1 MNIPKLKK
9 IKTKKNYHGIPL
21 EDDYSWVDQP
31 NILEVLKDPK
41 KLDPEVKDY
50 IESNNKFT
58 ENYFKDVKNLQKDLF
73 NEIKGKIKLD
83 DTGLK
88 YKDKRYFYWSK
99 TEAKGNYGK
108 RMRQLIDGSKP
119 EEIFFDGDV
128 EKKKSGSEYFGVG
141 VVSTSYCDNFIAYS
155 LDLKGSEYYTIYLRD
170 LRTGKNERDLIENT
184 SGSITWSLDS
194 KSFFYSKLDE
204 YHRPRQIFKH
214 VIGTSSDQDQLIFEE
229 KDETFTCGIGITSDE
244 KYFIIGTSDHIT
256 TEEYFFPTDAKEIK
270 PMLFQKR
277 KKDVRYSIDSWQG
290 YFYVHTNE
298 EARDYKVLRC
308 KTDQI
313 NKLEVFIPSK
323 KETVIG
329 GLEFLDNYIL
339 RSEKS
344 DAIPKLYVRN
354 IKTNKE
360 EEIKVSDE
368 AIGVPGVSLMQRDTN
383 TTMIRVGWESMATP
397 GRVYEYDI
405 ISKEK
410 KLVKET
416 EIPSGHDPN
425 KYIVERI
432 KAESHDGQMIPISLV
447 RLKTAKQDGSSKILL
462 YAYGAYKHSI
472 SPSFS
477 ASRFCLVDRGITFAI
492 AHVRGGGDLG
502 DKHHEKGKKKFKKNT
517 FLDYIACANHLIE
530 QRYTHKGGIC
540 FYGGSAGGLT
550 GGAVANMKPDLFFGM
565 LLLVPFVD
573 TMTTMLN
580 EKLPLTPGEWEMW
593 GNPIKSKEYF
603 EYILS
608 YSPYNNLDRKDY
620 PPMLITT
627 SLFDNRV
634 LYSEPVKYIAKL
646 RDKKSDNNIQL
657 LKCKMEAAGHGGM
670 SGRDN
675 AITELAEEY
684 SFILKSA
691 KILNNNLKK

>member
-9 IKTKKNYHGIPL
+9 IKTTKNYHGIPL
-21 EDDYSWVDQP
+21 NDDYSWVDQP
-31 NILEVLKDPK
+31 NILEVLKNPK
-41 KLDPEVKDY
+41 KLNTEVKDY
-50 IESNNKFT
+50 IEANNKIT
-58 ENYFKDVKNLQKDLF
+58 ENYFEDTKVLQKNLFD
-73 NEIKGKIKLD
+73 EIKGKIKLD

-88 YKDKRYFYWSK
+88 FKDKKYYYWIK
-99 TEAKGNYGK
+99 TETKGNYGK
-108 RMRQLIDGSKP
+108 RMRQLIDGTKP
-119 EEIFFDGDV
+119 EEVYFDGDI

-141 VVSTSYCDNFIAYS
+141 SVSTSYCDNFIAYS

-170 LRTGKNERDLIENT
+170 LRTGKNKKDIIENT

-214 VIGTSSDQDQLIFEE
+214 VIGTPIEQDQLIFEE
-229 KDETFTCGIGITSDE
+229 KDKTFTCGISISSDE

-256 TEEYFFPTDAKEIK
+256 SEEYFFSSEAKEIK
-270 PMLFQKR
+270 PQLFQKR
-277 KKDVRYSIDSWQG
+277 KIDVRYSLDSWQG
-290 YFYVHTNE
+290 YFYVHTNQD
-298 EARDYKVLRC
+298 ARDYKVLRC
-308 KTDQI
+308 KTDEI
-313 NKLEVFIPSK
+313 NNLEVYIASK

-329 GLEFLDNYIL
+329 GFEFLDDYII

-344 DAIPKLYVRN
+344 DAIPKIYVRN

-360 EEIKVSDE
+360 EEIKISSE
-368 AIGVPGVSLMQRDTN
+368 AIGVPSVSLMQKDTN
-383 TTMIRVGWESMATP
+383 TSKIRVGWESMATP
-397 GRVYEYDI
+397 GKIYEFDI
-405 ISKEK
+405 ISKKK
-410 KLVKET
+410 KLVKEV

-425 KYIVERI
+425 KYVVERI
-432 KAESHDGQMIPISLV
+432 KAKSKDGRMIPISLI
-447 RLKTAKQDGSSKILL
+447 RLKNSKQDGKSKVLL
-462 YAYGAYKHSI
+462 YAYGAYKHSV

-477 ASRFCLVDRGITFAI
+477 SSRFCLIDRGITFAI
-492 AHVRGGGDLG
+492 AHIRGGGDMG
-502 DKHHEKGKKKFKKNT
+502 DVWHQEGKKKLKKNT
-517 FLDYIACANHLIE
+517 FIDYISCANHLID
-530 QRYTHKGGIC
+530 QRYTYTGGIC

-550 GGAVANMKPDLFFGM
+550 GGAVANMAPNLFFAM

-593 GNPIKSKEYF
+593 GNPIQSKEYF

-608 YSPYNNLDRKDY
+608 YSPYNNLKKEDY

-646 RDKKSDNNIQL
+646 RELKTDNNTQL

-684 SFILKSA
+684 AFILKSA
-691 KILNNNLKK
+691 KIVK

>member
-9 IKTKKNYHGIPL
+9 IKTTKNYHGIPL

-41 KLDPEVKDY
+41 KLNTEVKDY
-50 IESNNKFT
+50 IEANNKITEDYFT
-58 ENYFKDVKNLQKDLF
+58 DVKNLQKNLF

-88 YKDKRYFYWSK
+88 YKDKKYYYWAK

-119 EEIFFDGDV
+119 EEVFFDGDL

-141 VVSTSYCDNFIAYS
+141 TVSTSYCDNFIAYS

-170 LRTGKNERDLIENT
+170 LRTGKNEKDVIENT
-184 SGSITWSLDS
+184 SGSVTWALDN
-194 KSFFYSKLDE
+194 KSFFYSKLDK

-256 TEEYFFPTDAKEIK
+256 TEEYFFPTDAKEIN
-270 PMLFQKR
+270 PTLFKKR
-277 KKDVRYSIDSWQG
+277 KNDVRYSIDSWQG

-298 EARDYKVLRC
+298 GARDYKVLRC
-308 KTDQI
+308 KTNQI
-313 NKLEVFIPSK
+313 DKLEVFIPAK

-329 GLEFLDNYIL
+329 GFEFLDDYIL

-344 DAIPKLYVRN
+344 DAIPKLFVRN
-354 IKTNKE
+354 INTNKE
-360 EEIKVSDE
+360 EEIKISDE
-368 AIGVPGVSLMQRDTN
+368 PIGVPGISLMQRDTN

-405 ISKEK
+405 VTKEK

-416 EIPSGHDPN
+416 EIPSGHDPS
-425 KYIVERI
+425 KYVVERI
-432 KAESHDGQMIPISLV
+432 KARSHDGRMVPISLV
-447 RLKTAKQDGSSKILL
+447 RLKDSKQDGKSKVLL
-462 YAYGAYKHSI
+462 YSYGAYKHSVNC
-472 SPSFS
+472 SFS

-492 AHVRGGGDLG
+492 AHIRGGGDLG
-502 DKHHEKGKKKFKKNT
+502 DSWHTEGKKKLKKNT

-530 QRYTHKGGIC
+530 QRYTYKGGIC

-550 GGAVANMKPDLFFGM
+550 GGAVANLSPDLFFGM

-580 EKLPLTPGEWEMW
+580 DKLPLTPGEWEMW

-608 YSPYNNLDRKDY
+608 YSPYNNIKKKDY

-646 RDKKSDNNIQL
+646 RDLKTDNNNQL

-691 KILNNNLKK
+691 KILK

>member
-1 MNIPKLKK
+1 MNIPKLRKN
-9 IKTKKNYHGIPL
+9 KTKKNYHGITL

-41 KLDPEVKDY
+41 KLDTEVKDY
-50 IESNNKFT
+50 IEANNEIT
-58 ENYFKDVKNLQKDLF
+58 ENYFKDVKDFQKHLF

-88 YKDKRYFYWSK
+88 YKDKKYYYWTK

-119 EEIFFDGDV
+119 EEIFFDGDL

-141 VVSTSYCDNFIAYS
+141 TVSTSYCDNFIAYS

-170 LRTGKNERDLIENT
+170 LRTGKNEKDIIENT
-184 SGSITWSLDS
+184 SGSVTWSLDN
-194 KSFFYSKLDE
+194 KSFFYSKLDK

-214 VIGTSSDQDQLIFEE
+214 VIGTSSNQDQLIFEE

-256 TEEYFFPTDAKEIK
+256 TEEYFFPTDAKEINLT
-270 PMLFQKR
+270 LFQKR
-277 KKDVRYSIDSWQG
+277 KNDVRYSIDSWQG
-290 YFYVHTNE
+290 FFYVHTNE

-308 KTDQI
+308 KNDQI
-313 NKLEVFIPSK
+313 NKLEVFLPPK
-323 KETVIG
+323 EETVIG
-329 GLEFLDNYIL
+329 GLEFLDDYIL

-344 DAIPKLYVRN
+344 DAITKLYVRD

-368 AIGVPGVSLMQRDTN
+368 AIGVPGISLMQRDTN

-405 ISKEK
+405 VSKEK
-410 KLVKET
+410 KLVKEI
-416 EIPSGHDPN
+416 EIPSGHDAN

-447 RLKTAKQDGSSKILL
+447 RLKTAKQDGNSKILL

-477 ASRFCLVDRGITFAI
+477 ASRFCLIDRGITFAI
-492 AHVRGGGDLG
+492 AHVRGGGELG

-530 QRYTHKGGIC
+530 QRYTYKGGIC

-550 GGAVANMKPDLFFGM
+550 GGAVANMAPDLFFGM

-608 YSPYNNLDRKDY
+608 YSPYNNLDKKDY

-691 KILNNNLKK
+691 NILK

>member
-9 IKTKKNYHGIPL
+9 IKTTKNYHGIPL

-31 NILEVLKDPK
+31 DILEVLKDPK
-41 KLDPEVKDY
+41 KLNTQVKDY
-50 IESNNKFT
+50 IEANNKITEDYFT
-58 ENYFKDVKNLQKDLF
+58 DVKELQKNLF

-88 YKDKRYFYWSK
+88 YKDKRYYYWSK

-108 RMRQLIDGSKP
+108 RMRQLIDGSKS
-119 EEIFFDGDV
+119 EEVYFDGDL

-141 VVSTSYCDNFIAYS
+141 TVSTSYCDNFIAYS

-170 LRTGKNERDLIENT
+170 LRTGKNEKDVIENT
-184 SGSITWSLDS
+184 SGGVTWALDN
-194 KSFFYSKLDE
+194 KSFFYSKLDK

-256 TEEYFFPTDAKEIK
+256 TEEYFFSTDSKEIN
-270 PMLFQKR
+270 PTLFQKR
-277 KKDVRYSIDSWQG
+277 KNDVRYSIDSWHG

-308 KTDQI
+308 KSNQI
-313 NKLEVFIPSK
+313 DKLEVFIPAK
-323 KETVIG
+323 KETVISG
-329 GLEFLDNYIL
+329 FEFLDDYII

-344 DAIPKLYVRN
+344 DAIPKLYIRD

-360 EEIKVSDE
+360 EEIKISDE
-368 AIGVPGVSLMQRDTN
+368 AIGVPGFSLMQKDTN
-383 TTMIRVGWESMATP
+383 TKKIRISWESMATP

-405 ISKEK
+405 VTKEK

-416 EIPSGHDPN
+416 EIPSGHDPR
-425 KYIVERI
+425 KYVVERI
-432 KAESHDGQMIPISLV
+432 KAKSHDGRMIPISLV
-447 RLKTAKQDGSSKILL
+447 RLKDSKQDGKSKVLL

-477 ASRFCLVDRGITFAI
+477 AARFCLVDRGITFAI
-492 AHVRGGGDLG
+492 AHVRGGGDVS
-502 DKHHEKGKKKFKKNT
+502 DAWHTEGKKKFKKNT

-530 QRYTHKGGIC
+530 QRYTYKGGIC

-550 GGAVANMKPDLFFGM
+550 GGAVANMAPNLFFGM

-573 TMTTMLN
+573 TLTTMLN

-603 EYILS
+603 KYISS
-608 YSPYNNLDRKDY
+608 YSPYHNLEKKDY
-620 PPMLITT
+620 PSMLITT

-646 RDKKSDNNIQL
+646 RDLKTDNNNQL

-691 KILNNNLKK
+691 KILK

>member
-1 MNIPKLKK
+1 MNIPKLRKN
-9 IKTKKNYHGIPL
+9 KTKKNYHGITL

-41 KLDPEVKDY
+41 KLDTEVKDY
-50 IESNNKFT
+50 IEANNEIT
-58 ENYFKDVKNLQKDLF
+58 ENYFKDVKDFQKHLF

-88 YKDKRYFYWSK
+88 YKDKKYYYWTK

-119 EEIFFDGDV
+119 EEIFFDGDL

-141 VVSTSYCDNFIAYS
+141 TVSTSYCDNFIAYS

-170 LRTGKNERDLIENT
+170 LRTGKNEKDIIENT
-184 SGSITWSLDS
+184 SGNVTWSLDN
-194 KSFFYSKLDE
+194 KSFFYSKLDK

-214 VIGTSSDQDQLIFEE
+214 VIGTSSNQDQLIFEE

-256 TEEYFFPTDAKEIK
+256 TEEYFFPTDAKEINLT
-270 PMLFQKR
+270 LFQKR
-277 KKDVRYSIDSWQG
+277 KNDIRYSIDSWQG
-290 YFYVHTNE
+290 FFYVHTNE

-308 KTDQI
+308 KNDQI
-313 NKLEVFIPSK
+313 NKLEVFLPPK
-323 KETVIG
+323 EETVIG
-329 GLEFLDNYIL
+329 GLEFLDDYIL

-344 DAIPKLYVRN
+344 DAITKLYVRD

-368 AIGVPGVSLMQRDTN
+368 AIGVPGISLMQRDTN

-405 ISKEK
+405 VSKKK
-410 KLVKET
+410 KLVKEI
-416 EIPSGHDPN
+416 EIPSGHDAN

-447 RLKTAKQDGSSKILL
+447 RLKTAKQDGNSKILL

-477 ASRFCLVDRGITFAI
+477 ASRFCLIDRGITFAI

-530 QRYTHKGGIC
+530 QRYTYKGGIC

-550 GGAVANMKPDLFFGM
+550 GGAVANMAPDLFFGM

-608 YSPYNNLDRKDY
+608 YSPYNNLDKKDY

-691 KILNNNLKK
+691 NILK

>member
-9 IKTKKNYHGIPL
+9 IKTTKNYHGIPL

-41 KLDPEVKDY
+41 KLNTQVKDY
-50 IESNNKFT
+50 IEANNKITEDYFT
-58 ENYFKDVKNLQKDLF
+58 DVKELQKNLF

-88 YKDKRYFYWSK
+88 YKDKRYYYWSK

-108 RMRQLIDGSKP
+108 RMRQLIDGSKS
-119 EEIFFDGDV
+119 EEVYFDGDL

-141 VVSTSYCDNFIAYS
+141 TVSTSYCDNFIAYS

-170 LRTGKNERDLIENT
+170 LRTGKNEKDVIENT
-184 SGSITWSLDS
+184 SGSVTWALDN
-194 KSFFYSKLDE
+194 KSFFYSKLDQ

-214 VIGTSSDQDQLIFEE
+214 VLGTSTDQDQLIFEE

-256 TEEYFFPTDAKEIK
+256 TEEYFFSTDAKEIK
-270 PMLFQKR
+270 PTLFQKR
-277 KKDVRYSIDSWQG
+277 KNDVRYSIDSWQG

-308 KTDQI
+308 KTNQI
-313 NKLEVFIPSK
+313 DKLEVFIPAK

-329 GLEFLDNYIL
+329 GFEFLDDYIL

-344 DAIPKLYVRN
+344 DAIPKLFVRN

-360 EEIKVSDE
+360 EEIKISDE
-368 AIGVPGVSLMQRDTN
+368 PIGVPSVSLMQRDTN

-397 GRVYEYDI
+397 GQVYEYDI
-405 ISKEK
+405 VSKQK
-410 KLVKET
+410 KLVKQT
-416 EIPSGHDPN
+416 EVPSGHDSSN
-425 KYIVERI
+425 YVVERI

-447 RLKTAKQDGSSKILL
+447 RLKTAKQDGKSKILL

-477 ASRFCLVDRGITFAI
+477 ASRFCLIDRGITFAI

-502 DKHHEKGKKKFKKNT
+502 DKHHEKGKKKYKKNT
-517 FLDYIACANHLIE
+517 FLDYVACANHLIE
-530 QRYTHKGGIC
+530 QRYTYKGGIC

-550 GGAVANMKPDLFFGM
+550 GGAVANMAPDLFFSM

-580 EKLPLTPGEWEMW
+580 EKLPLTPAEWELW
-593 GNPIKSKEYF
+593 GNPIKNKEYF

-608 YSPYNNLDRKDY
+608 YSPYNNLDKKTY
-620 PPMLITT
+620 PSMLITT

-634 LYSEPVKYIAKL
+634 LYSEPIKYIAKL
-646 RDKKSDNNIQL
+646 RDLKLDANTQL

-675 AITELAEEY
+675 SIKELAEEY
-684 SFILKSA
+684 SFILKTA
-691 KILNNNLKK
+691 KIFT

>member
-9 IKTKKNYHGIPL
+9 IKTTKNYHGIPL

-41 KLDPEVKDY
+41 KLNTQVKDY
-50 IESNNKFT
+50 IEANNKITEDYFT
-58 ENYFKDVKNLQKDLF
+58 DVKELQKNLF

-88 YKDKRYFYWSK
+88 YKDKRYYYWSK

-108 RMRQLIDGSKP
+108 RMRQLIDGSKS
-119 EEIFFDGDV
+119 EEVYFDGDL

-141 VVSTSYCDNFIAYS
+141 TVSTSYCDNFIAYS

-170 LRTGKNERDLIENT
+170 LRTGKNEKDVIENT
-184 SGSITWSLDS
+184 SGSVTWALDN
-194 KSFFYSKLDE
+194 KSFFYSKLDQ

-214 VIGTSSDQDQLIFEE
+214 VLGTSTDQDQLIFEE

-256 TEEYFFPTDAKEIK
+256 TEEYFFSTDAKEIK
-270 PMLFQKR
+270 PTLFQKR
-277 KKDVRYSIDSWQG
+277 KNDVRYSIDSWQG

-308 KTDQI
+308 KTNQTD
-313 NKLEVFIPSK
+313 KLEVFIPAK

-329 GLEFLDNYIL
+329 GFEFLDDYIL

-344 DAIPKLYVRN
+344 DAISKLFVRN

-360 EEIKVSDE
+360 EEIKISDE
-368 AIGVPGVSLMQRDTN
+368 PIGVPGFSLMQKDTN

-397 GRVYEYDI
+397 GQVYEYDI
-405 ISKEK
+405 VSKQK
-410 KLVKET
+410 KLVKQT
-416 EIPSGHDPN
+416 EVPSGHDSSN
-425 KYIVERI
+425 YVVERI
-432 KAESHDGQMIPISLV
+432 KAKSHDGRMIPISLV
-447 RLKTAKQDGSSKILL
+447 RLKSSKQDGTSKILL
-462 YAYGAYKHSI
+462 YAYGAYKHSVP
-472 SPSFS
+472 PSFS

-492 AHVRGGGDLG
+492 AHIRGGGDLG
-502 DKHHEKGKKKFKKNT
+502 DNWHTEGKKKLKKNT
-517 FLDYIACANHLIE
+517 FHDYIACANHLIE
-530 QRYTHKGGIC
+530 QRYTHKGGLC

-550 GGAVANMKPDLFFGM
+550 GGSVANMAPELFFAM

-580 EKLPLTPGEWEMW
+580 EKLPLTPAEWELW

-603 EYILS
+603 DYILS
-608 YSPYNNLDRKDY
+608 YSPYNNLTKKNT
-620 PPMLITT
+620 PP
-627 SLFDNRV
+627 
-634 LYSEPVKYIAKL
+634 
-646 RDKKSDNNIQL
+646 
-657 LKCKMEAAGHGGM
+657 C
-670 SGRDN
+670 
-675 AITELAEEY
+675 
-684 SFILKSA
+684 
-691 KILNNNLKK
+691 